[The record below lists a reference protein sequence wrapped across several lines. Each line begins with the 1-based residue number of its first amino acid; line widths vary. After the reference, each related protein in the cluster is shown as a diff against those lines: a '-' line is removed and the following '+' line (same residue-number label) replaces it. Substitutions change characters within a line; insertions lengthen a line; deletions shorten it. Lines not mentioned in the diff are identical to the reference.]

1 MKSSKKNVFHI
12 LVIYTNMI
20 SKREKTTKE
29 KIFKFIFKYSISL
42 PSFKYYGCI
51 LKMIYN
57 EFV

>member
-29 KIFKFIFKYSISL
+29 KIFKFIFKYAISL
-42 PSFKYYGCI
+42 ASFTVVY
-51 LKMIYN
+51 
-57 EFV
+57 